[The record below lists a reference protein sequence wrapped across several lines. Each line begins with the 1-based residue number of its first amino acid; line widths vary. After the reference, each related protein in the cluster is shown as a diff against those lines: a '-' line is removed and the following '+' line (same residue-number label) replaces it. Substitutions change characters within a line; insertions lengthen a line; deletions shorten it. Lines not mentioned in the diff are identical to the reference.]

1 MWKPIENYNSL
12 YEVNEKGEIRSLYHW
27 NGHKYEKRKKPYILK
42 QTNTTTG
49 YKKVELAKDGKKKSL
64 KVHRLVANAFIPN
77 PMNKPYINHIDGNPI
92 NNCVENLEWCTQH
105 ENVVHA
111 YETGLKKISHITKEK
126 LQRYVENGLTFHQIM
141 KMEHISVKRLKSYYK
156 IYGLRNQHNK
166 YNIDLNQ
173 LKIDI
178 KKGISNKE
186 LAKKYNCSNMLIA
199 TRKYQLKKGGYNVRN

>member
-42 QTNTTTG
+42 QSNTTTG

-64 KVHRLVANAFIPN
+64 RVHRLVATAFIPN
-77 PMNKPYINHIDGNPI
+77 PMNKPYINHIDGNRI

-111 YETGLKKISHITKEK
+111 YETGLNKISHITKEE
-126 LQRYVENGLTFHQIM
+126 LQRYVENGVTFHQIM
-141 KMEHISVKRLKSYYK
+141 KKEHISVKRLQNYYK
-156 IYGLRNQHNK
+156 IYGVRNLSNK

-173 LKIDI
+173 LKIDLE
-178 KKGISNKE
+178 KGIPNKE
-186 LAKKYNCSNMLIA
+186 LAKKYKCSNMLIA
-199 TRKYQLKKGGYNVRN
+199 TRKYQLKKGRI

>member
-12 YEVNEKGEIRSLYHW
+12 YEVNEKGEVRSLYHW

-111 YETGLKKISHITKEK
+111 YETGLKKISHITKEE
-126 LQRYVENGLTFHQIM
+126 LQRYVENGVTFHQIM
-141 KMEHISVKRLKSYYK
+141 KKEHISVKRLQNYYK
-156 IYGLRNQHNK
+156 IYGVRNLSNK

-173 LKIDI
+173 LKIDLE
-178 KKGISNKE
+178 KGIPNKE
-186 LAKKYNCSNMLIA
+186 LAKKYKCSNMLIA
-199 TRKYQLKKGGYNVRN
+199 TRKYQLKKGRI

>member
-64 KVHRLVANAFIPN
+64 RVHRLVATAFIPN
-77 PMNKPYINHIDGNPI
+77 PMNKPYINHIDGNRI

-111 YETGLKKISHITKEK
+111 YETGLNKISHITKEE
-126 LQRYVENGLTFHQIM
+126 LQRYVENGFTFHQIM
-141 KMEHISVKRLKSYYK
+141 KKEHISVKRLQNYYK
-156 IYGLRNQHNK
+156 IYGVRNLSNK

-173 LKIDI
+173 LKIDL
-178 KKGISNKE
+178 KKGIPNKE
-186 LAKKYNCSNMLIA
+186 LARKYKCSNMLIA
-199 TRKYQLKKGGYNVRN
+199 TRKYQLKKGRI

>member
-12 YEVNEKGEIRSLYHW
+12 YEVNEKGEVRSLYHW

-42 QTNTTTG
+42 QSNTTTG
-49 YKKVELAKDGKKKSL
+49 YKKVELVKDGKRKSL
-64 KVHRLVANAFIPN
+64 KVHRLVAIAFIPN

-111 YETGLKKISHITKEK
+111 YETGLRKISHITKEE
-126 LQRYVENGLTFHQIM
+126 LQRYVENGVTFHQIM
-141 KMEHISVKRLKSYYK
+141 KKEHISVKRLQNYYK
-156 IYGLRNQHNK
+156 IYGVRNLSNK

-173 LKIDI
+173 LKIDLE
-178 KKGISNKE
+178 KGIPNKE
-186 LAKKYNCSNMLIA
+186 LAKKYKCSNMLIA
-199 TRKYQLKKGGYNVRN
+199 TRKYQLKKGRI

>member
-12 YEVNEKGEIRSLYHW
+12 YEVNENGEIRSLYHW

-42 QTNTTTG
+42 QTNTTTV

-111 YETGLKKISHITKEK
+111 YETGLKKISHITKEE
-126 LQRYVENGLTFHQIM
+126 LQRYVENGFTFHQIM
-141 KMEHISVKRLKSYYK
+141 KMEHISVKRLKNYYK

-199 TRKYQLKKGGYNVRN
+199 TRKYQLKKGRI

>member
-64 KVHRLVANAFIPN
+64 RVHRLVATAFIPN
-77 PMNKPYINHIDGNPI
+77 PMNKPYINHIDGNRI

-111 YETGLKKISHITKEK
+111 YETGLNKISHITKEE
-126 LQRYVENGLTFHQIM
+126 LQKYVENGLTFHQIM
-141 KMEHISVKRLKSYYK
+141 KKEHISVKRLQNYYK
-156 IYGLRNQHNK
+156 IYGVRNLSNK

-173 LKIDI
+173 LKIDLE
-178 KKGISNKE
+178 KGIPNKE
-186 LAKKYNCSNMLIA
+186 LAKKYKCSNMLIA
-199 TRKYQLKKGGYNVRN
+199 TRKYQLKKGRI

>member
-42 QTNTTTG
+42 QSNTTTG

-64 KVHRLVANAFIPN
+64 KVHRLVAIAFIPN

-111 YETGLKKISHITKEK
+111 YETGLIKISHISKEK
-126 LQRYVENGLTFHQIM
+126 LQRYVENGFTFHQIM
-141 KMEHISVKRLKSYYK
+141 KKEHISVKRLQNYYK
-156 IYGLRNQHNK
+156 IYGVRNLSNK

-173 LKIDI
+173 LKNDL
-178 KKGISNKE
+178 KKGIPNKE
-186 LAKKYNCSNMLIA
+186 LAKKYKCSNMLIA
-199 TRKYQLKKGGYNVRN
+199 TRKYQLKKGRI

>member
-42 QTNTTTG
+42 QSNTTTG

-64 KVHRLVANAFIPN
+64 RVHRLVAIAFIPN
-77 PMNKPYINHIDGNPI
+77 PMNKPYINHIDGNRI

-111 YETGLKKISHITKEK
+111 YETGLNKISHITKEE
-126 LQRYVENGLTFHQIM
+126 LQKYVKNGLTFHQIM
-141 KMEHISVKRLKSYYK
+141 KKEHISVKRLQNYYK
-156 IYGLRNQHNK
+156 IYGVRNLSNK

-173 LKIDI
+173 LKIDLE
-178 KKGISNKE
+178 KGIPNKE
-186 LAKKYNCSNMLIA
+186 LAKKYKCSNMLIA
-199 TRKYQLKKGGYNVRN
+199 TRKYQLKKGRI

>member
-64 KVHRLVANAFIPN
+64 RVHRLVATAFIPN
-77 PMNKPYINHIDGNPI
+77 PMNKPYINHIDGNRI

-111 YETGLKKISHITKEK
+111 YETGLNKISHITKEE
-126 LQRYVENGLTFHQIM
+126 LQRYVENGFTFHQIM
-141 KMEHISVKRLKSYYK
+141 KKEHISVKRLQNYYK
-156 IYGLRNQHNK
+156 IYGVRNLSNK

-173 LKIDI
+173 LKIDL
-178 KKGISNKE
+178 KKGIPNKE
-186 LAKKYNCSNMLIA
+186 LAKKYKCSNMLIA
-199 TRKYQLKKGGYNVRN
+199 TRKYQLKKGRI

>member
-12 YEVNEKGEIRSLYHW
+12 YEVNEKGEVRSLYHW

-42 QTNTTTG
+42 QSNTTTG
-49 YKKVELAKDGKKKSL
+49 YKKVELVKDGKRKSL
-64 KVHRLVANAFIPN
+64 KVHRLVAIAFIPN

-111 YETGLKKISHITKEK
+111 YKIGLRKISHITKEE
-126 LQRYVENGLTFHQIM
+126 LQRYVENGVTFHQIM
-141 KMEHISVKRLKSYYK
+141 KKEHISVKRLQNYYK
-156 IYGLRNQHNK
+156 IYGVRNLSNK

-173 LKIDI
+173 LKIDLE
-178 KKGISNKE
+178 KGIPNKE
-186 LAKKYNCSNMLIA
+186 LAKKYKCSNMLIA
-199 TRKYQLKKGGYNVRN
+199 TRKYQLKKGRI

>member
-64 KVHRLVANAFIPN
+64 RVHRLVATAFIPN
-77 PMNKPYINHIDGNPI
+77 PMNKPYINHIDGNRI

-111 YETGLKKISHITKEK
+111 YETGLNKISHITKEE
-126 LQRYVENGLTFHQIM
+126 LQKYVENGLTFHQIM
-141 KMEHISVKRLKSYYK
+141 KKKHISVKRLQNYYK
-156 IYGLRNQHNK
+156 IYGVRNLSNK

-173 LKIDI
+173 LKIDLE
-178 KKGISNKE
+178 KGIPNKE
-186 LAKKYNCSNMLIA
+186 LAKKYKCSNMLIA
-199 TRKYQLKKGGYNVRN
+199 TRKYQLKKGRI